1 MKRSP
6 CYIVVRV
13 TFGRA
18 SMLFLL
24 VVDCIKY
31 NLYFLV
37 AHERRLRKSI
47 LSVRY
52 FAYWDIFI
60 VVNSLFGGL
69 YKGFII

>member
-1 MKRSP
+1 
-6 CYIVVRV
+6 
-13 TFGRA
+13 
-18 SMLFLL
+18 MLFLL